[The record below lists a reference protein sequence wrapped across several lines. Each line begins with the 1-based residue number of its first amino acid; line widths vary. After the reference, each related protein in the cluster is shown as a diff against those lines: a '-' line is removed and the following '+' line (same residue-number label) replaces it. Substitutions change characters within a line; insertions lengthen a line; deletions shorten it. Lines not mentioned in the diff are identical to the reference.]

1 VFGSLSSC
9 KGSCDEVKSRRK
21 YDDLKTETLRI
32 RIALQI
38 NSGKNVKEIS
48 ETFDIPENVLYRWK
62 TNQNIK
68 TKTKTSDDQSNFT
81 LKLIAENEFLKKD
94 NNRLQTERD
103 ILKKVSAGV
112 PVTLFS
118 MSS

>member
-1 VFGSLSSC
+1 MGKV
-9 KGSCDEVKSRRK
+9 KEVKSRRK
-21 YDDLKTETLRI
+21 YDDDLKTEILRM
-32 RIALQI
+32 RVAAQI

-48 ETFDIPENVLYRWK
+48 ETFDIAENVLYRWK
-62 TNQNIK
+62 TDQNMK

-103 ILKKVSAGV
+103 ILKKASAGV

-118 MSS
+118 VSN